1 MSAWDIRPNEVLT
14 VLETVMGHVG
24 EEGSGGGLI
33 GGMERLETN
42 LMDASEHAASPVVS
56 MALGEFAEH
65 VFGVTGDMVRLAGSG
80 IEGAGEATNHY
91 NNGNLEMAAESQA
104 NAGEIPPDEPQPNL

>member
-1 MSAWDIRPNEVLT
+1 MSAWDIRPSEVLT

-24 EEGSGGGLI
+24 EEGGGQGLV

-42 LMDASEHAASPVVS
+42 LTDASEHAASPVVS

-65 VFGVTGDMVRLAGSG
+65 VFGITGDMVRLTGSG
-80 IEGAGEATNHY
+80 IQGAGEATDHY

-104 NAGEIPPDEPQPNL
+104 NAVQVPPDAHHPNL